1 MKKKEFKIEYLVYL
15 YIIMSPF
22 LDALS
27 CMFRIWFPNA
37 LFSPLMVIRPIIPII
52 LTLYIFARDK
62 SVRKPLILS
71 GIGYLLYGVVHLLI
85 FKKLLTGISY
95 GSIFQEGLYVFNYTY
110 MIYILFIIMYFSK
123 RELLPHLKKALFI
136 MLGCYLLLI
145 YVSILTKT
153 SLPTYV
159 EGTGYRSWFVS
170 GNSLCTSL
178 LLLFSVLITDMFK
191 KRKIVHLITFVLLG
205 LYLMFLV
212 GTRTGMFGFIL
223 VFGFYIFLKL
233 FIAFKHKVQFNRN
246 RVAIVLVIILVFG
259 FVAFKIG
266 SSTLER
272 RKEIKDMSDDI
283 VDINN
288 NYEIAH
294 VTGDTTKFVY
304 DIKHDQLQEG
314 LMSEEQKK
322 AYLDMYDACN
332 KLKIESN
339 SYRKQQ
345 LIYNFYL
352 VREQHNILYALFG
365 NGHVNLYGEMILEM
379 ELPFI
384 LLNFGIIG
392 FIIYALPLLYLT
404 YKGIKYAF
412 GHKKFL
418 FENYYMEL
426 FGLLL
431 AFALACV
438 AGYVLYSST
447 CALIIICIL
456 GLLEE
461 QGDII

>member
-15 YIIMSPF
+15 YVIICPF

-37 LFSPLMVIRPIIPII
+37 LLSPLMIIRPIIPGI
-52 LTLYIFARDK
+52 LLLYIFARDK

-71 GIGYLLYGVVHLLI
+71 GIGYLLYGIVHLLI
-85 FKKLLTGISY
+85 FKKLSTGISY
-95 GSIFQEGLYVFNYTY
+95 GSLFQEGLYIFNYTY
-110 MIYILFIIMYFSK
+110 MICILFIIMYFSK

-136 MLGCYLLLI
+136 MLCSYLLLI

-153 SLPTYV
+153 SLPTYI

-170 GNSLCTSL
+170 GNSLCTAL
-178 LLLFSVLITDMFK
+178 LLLFSVFTSEMFK
-191 KRKIVHLITFVLLG
+191 KKNLKYLFIFVLLG
-205 LYLMFLV
+205 VYLMFLV
-212 GTRTGMFGFIL
+212 GTRTGLYGFVL

-233 FIAFKHKVQFNRN
+233 YIAIKHRVQFNRN
-246 RVAIVLVIILVFG
+246 RVAIMLVIIAIFG
-259 FVAFKIG
+259 LLAFKIG

-272 RKEIKDMSDDI
+272 RREIKNMTDDI

-294 VTGDTTKFVY
+294 VTGDTTRFVY
-304 DIKHDQLQEG
+304 DIKHDQVAEG
-314 LMSEEQKK
+314 LMSEEQKR

-379 ELPFI
+379 ELPYI

-404 YKGIKYAF
+404 YKGIKYAI

-426 FGLLL
+426 FGLIL
-431 AFALACV
+431 ALGLASV
-438 AGYVLYSST
+438 AGYVLFSST

-456 GLLEE
+456 GMLEE
-461 QGDII
+461 QGDIL